1 MVTIGQLTKGILLV
15 ASVGVLISS
24 ASAAETNSTPV
35 LVATQ
40 ATSPK
45 VTFASL
51 RRVVVSTPIKS
62 SRDEGFDRYTSI
74 FSGPPGPTMP
84 LGATLNPTAD
94 PSGYFQSTVI
104 RVSASSTLVVY
115 DLPPGAR
122 RATTASVSK

>member
-15 ASVGVLISS
+15 AVALLISS
-24 ASAAETNSTPV
+24 ASAAETNSTSV
-35 LVATQ
+35 LEAAK

-51 RRVVVSTPIKS
+51 RRVVVSTPSKS

-84 LGATLNPTAD
+84 LGATLNPSANVSSFYQ
-94 PSGYFQSTVI
+94 PTVI

-115 DLPPGAR
+115 DLPPGSR

>member
-15 ASVGVLISS
+15 AVALLISS
-24 ASAAETNSTPV
+24 ASAAETNSTSV
-35 LVATQ
+35 LEAAK

-84 LGATLNPTAD
+84 LGATLNPSANVSSYYQ
-94 PSGYFQSTVI
+94 PTVI

-115 DLPPGAR
+115 DLPPGSR

>member
-15 ASVGVLISS
+15 AVALLMSS
-24 ASAAETNSTPV
+24 ASAAETNSTSV
-35 LVATQ
+35 LEAAK

-84 LGATLNPTAD
+84 LGATLNPSANVSSYYQ
-94 PSGYFQSTVI
+94 PTVI

-115 DLPPGAR
+115 DLPPGSR

>member
-15 ASVGVLISS
+15 AVALLISS
-24 ASAAETNSTPV
+24 ASAAETNSTSV
-35 LVATQ
+35 LEAAK

-74 FSGPPGPTMP
+74 FSGPPDPTMP
-84 LGATLNPTAD
+84 LGATLNPSANVSSYYQ
-94 PSGYFQSTVI
+94 PTVI

-115 DLPPGAR
+115 DLPPGSR

>member
-15 ASVGVLISS
+15 AVALLISS
-24 ASAAETNSTPV
+24 ASAAETNSTSV
-35 LVATQ
+35 LEAAK

-51 RRVVVSTPIKS
+51 RRVVVSTPSKS

-84 LGATLNPTAD
+84 LGATLNPSANVSSYYQ
-94 PSGYFQSTVI
+94 PTVI

-115 DLPPGAR
+115 DLPPGSR

>member
-1 MVTIGQLTKGILLV
+1 MVTIGQFTKGILLV
-15 ASVGVLISS
+15 AVALLISS
-24 ASAAETNSTPV
+24 ASAAETNSTSV
-35 LVATQ
+35 LEAAK

-84 LGATLNPTAD
+84 LGATLNPSANVSSYYQ
-94 PSGYFQSTVI
+94 PTVI

-115 DLPPGAR
+115 DLPPGSR

>member
-15 ASVGVLISS
+15 AVALLMSS
-24 ASAAETNSTPV
+24 ASAAETNSTSV
-35 LVATQ
+35 LEAAK

-51 RRVVVSTPIKS
+51 RRVVVSTPSKS

-84 LGATLNPTAD
+84 LGATLNPSANVSSYYQ
-94 PSGYFQSTVI
+94 PTVI

-115 DLPPGAR
+115 DLPPGSR